1 MRSALA
7 TRRNPFRMRFRCA
20 CTRRSTRSRSL
31 SVAAG
36 FVERLNAGSI
46 LVADGATAT
55 NYQQM
60 GMAIGVAPDEWVF
73 DEPDKVRG
81 LHAAFIDAGADII
94 LTDTFGGTS
103 LRLRESRYAG
113 RATELNRRAAELAP
127 TAAAARDG
135 VLVAGSMGPTGMLME
150 PLGELTAAAAAD
162 AYREQAA
169 ALEDGGVDLLLL
181 ETFFALDEAL
191 AAIEGIRR
199 ATALPLAVSFSF
211 DQGTRTMMGLSPT
224 RMLEAIAPLGVAAI
238 GANCGRSLADMER
251 VVAELAAA
259 DAGIPLW
266 IKPNAGM
273 PRMIGDVARY
283 DTGPAEMADYA
294 MRFVEAGARIIGG
307 CCGTSPEHVRCMIA
321 AG

>member
-1 MRSALA
+1 VA
-7 TRRNPFRMRFRCA
+7 T
-20 CTRRSTRSRSL
+20 
-31 SVAAG
+31 G

-103 LRLRESRYAG
+103 LRLRESGYAG
-113 RATELNRRAAELAP
+113 RAIELNRRAAELGCE
-127 TAAAARDG
+127 AASARSD

-150 PLGELTAAAAAD
+150 PVGELTADHAAD
-162 AYREQAA
+162 AYGEQAA
-169 ALEDGGVDLLLL
+169 ALSEGGVDLLLL

-191 AAIEGIRR
+191 AAIVGIRR
-199 ATALPLAVSFSF
+199 TSALPLVVSFSF
-211 DQGTRTMMGLSPT
+211 DRGTRTMMGLSPT
-224 RMLEAIAPLGVAAI
+224 TMVEAIGPLGVAAI

-251 VVAELAAA
+251 VVAELASLN
-259 DAGIPLW
+259 AGIPLW
-266 IKPNAGM
+266 IKPNAGL
-273 PRMIGDVARY
+273 PRMVGDVARY

-294 MRFVEAGARIIGG
+294 RRFIEAGARVIGG
-307 CCGTSPEHVRCMIA
+307 CCGTTPEHTRCMIA
-321 AG
+321 AASGGRLRVRGQD